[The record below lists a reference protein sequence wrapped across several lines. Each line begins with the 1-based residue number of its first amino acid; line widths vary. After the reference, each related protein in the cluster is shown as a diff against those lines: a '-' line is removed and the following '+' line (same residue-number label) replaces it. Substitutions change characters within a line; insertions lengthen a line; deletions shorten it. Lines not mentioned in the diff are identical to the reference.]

1 MSTSKYVFDVDERN
15 FPEIVLENSRRMP
28 VLVDFWAA
36 WCAPC
41 RMLAPVLEK
50 LAEEFGG
57 TFLVAKVDTDE
68 QRQLAAEYSVQSL
81 PTVKVFR
88 NAAVVEEF
96 LGAQPEGVIRQVL
109 DRHVERESDRMRTH
123 AMALHEQAKTEE
135 GIRHLRDA
143 LAMDPANERIFPD
156 LARLLLAQG
165 HFTEVEALLQ
175 GLPVNRQPDADIK
188 EIRIQLE
195 FARIAGNAPPVTEL
209 EDRVAKAPGDCEAHY
224 QLGARKVMTGD
235 YETAMNHFLE
245 IMRRDRRFREDAGRK
260 ALVDT
265 FALIGEGDPSLV
277 SRYRS
282 LMSSMLY

>member
-1 MSTSKYVFDVDERN
+1 MSTSKYVFDADERN

-41 RMLAPVLEK
+41 RMLAPILEK

-57 TFLVAKVDTDE
+57 AFIVAKVDTDG
-68 QRQLAAEYSVQSL
+68 QRRLAAEYSVQSL

-88 NAAVVEEF
+88 NGTVVEEF
-96 LGAQPEGVIRQVL
+96 LGAQPEDVIRRVL
-109 DRHVERESDRMRTH
+109 DRHVERESDRMRTQ
-123 AMALHEQAKTEE
+123 AMALHEQGNTEE
-135 GIRHLRDA
+135 AIRHLRDA
-143 LAMDPANERIFPD
+143 LAMDPANERISPD

-195 FARIAGNAPPVTEL
+195 FLRIASNAPPVTEL
-209 EDRVAKAPGDCEAHY
+209 EDRVAKAPDDCEAHY
-224 QLGARKVMTGD
+224 RLGARKVMTGD

-265 FALIGEGDPSLV
+265 FALIGQSDPSLV
-277 SRYRS
+277 GRYRS